1 VLEGL
6 ALQNAS
12 GALEIDG
19 SPAGTIYL
27 DRGHITFAR
36 TSWSP
41 DLGTRLAS
49 MLEQGAELGG
59 LLESADQPDGDLGE
73 ILVGRGFVARDV
85 LQATLESVIVDAVL
99 VLTVPLTDESSVSD
113 IRLESP
119 RPHWA
124 GSFHQVRVDAA
135 RAQAAGAAAR
145 LARYDV
151 PRTAGLQ
158 LRDIEAGRVVLT
170 GAQWA
175 VASKINGALN
185 AWDLAW
191 QCGLS
196 LAETFE
202 AVGALAQSGLCAP
215 CPVIASRD
223 DGWTRPH
230 RRPVDAESAGAEAA
244 GVEAAG
250 AEAAG
255 VEAATAAARRDAAGR
270 DGRADEARA
279 TPPPME
285 SLRRVLDGLR
295 RL

>member
-6 ALQNAS
+6 ALQKAS

-49 MLEQGAELGG
+49 LLEPAAELRE

-73 ILVGRGFVARDV
+73 ILVGRGFVTRDE
-85 LQATLESVIVDAVL
+85 LQAVLESVVVDAVL
-99 VLTVPLTDESSVSD
+99 VLTVPLTDESSVAD

-124 GSFHQVRVDAA
+124 ASFHQVRVDAA
-135 RAQAAGAAAR
+135 RAQAISTAGR
-145 LARYDV
+145 LARFDL
-151 PRTAGLQ
+151 PRTASLE
-158 LRDIEAGRVVLT
+158 LREVSSGRVILT
-170 GAQWA
+170 PAQWA

-185 AWDLAW
+185 SWDLAW

-196 LAETFE
+196 LADTFE

-215 CPVIASRD
+215 APVADPAD
-223 DGWTRPH
+223 DDDWILPH
-230 RRPVDAESAGAEAA
+230 RRQSTGHAVS
-244 GVEAAG
+244 
-250 AEAAG
+250 
-255 VEAATAAARRDAAGR
+255 AAASAAAERGSQQA
-270 DGRADEARA
+270 GETRAAQ
-279 TPPPME
+279 PPLE

>member
-1 VLEGL
+1 VLDGL

-27 DRGHITFAR
+27 DRGCITFAR

-49 MLEQGAELGG
+49 MLEPVAELRQ

-85 LQATLESVIVDAVL
+85 LQATLESVVVDAVL
-99 VLTVPLTDESSVSD
+99 VLTVPLTDESSVAD

-119 RPHWA
+119 RSHWA

-135 RAQAAGAAAR
+135 RAQAGRAAAR

-170 GAQWA
+170 GAQWT

-196 LAETFE
+196 LADTFE

-215 CPVIASRD
+215 CPVIEWPD
-223 DGWTRPH
+223 DWSRPH
-230 RRPVDAESAGAEAA
+230 RRPAGA
-244 GVEAAG
+244 GP
-250 AEAAG
+250 
-255 VEAATAAARRDAAGR
+255 ATAAARRDAAEWGVR
-270 DGRADEARA
+270 TDEAKA
-279 TPPPME
+279 APPPLD

>member
-19 SPAGTIYL
+19 SPSGIIYL

-49 MLEQGAELGG
+49 ALEPVTELRA

-73 ILVGRGFVARDV
+73 ILVGRGFVTRDL
-85 LQATLESVIVDAVL
+85 LQATLESVVVDAVL
-99 VLTVPLTDESSVSD
+99 VLTVPLTDESSVAD

-135 RAQAAGAAAR
+135 RAEAVATAAR

-151 PRTAGLQ
+151 PRTAGLE
-158 LRDIEAGRVVLT
+158 LRDVGAGRVILT
-170 GAQWA
+170 RAQWA

-196 LAETFE
+196 LADTFE

-215 CPVIASRD
+215 CPVIESPD
-223 DGWTRPH
+223 DDWILPH
-230 RRPVDAESAGAEAA
+230 RRPAGAER
-244 GVEAAG
+244 
-250 AEAAG
+250 
-255 VEAATAAARRDAAGR
+255 TAAAAAAAERVSYLG
-270 DGRADEARA
+270 EAKA
-279 TPPPME
+279 VQPPLE

>member
-6 ALQNAS
+6 ALQSAS

-19 SPAGTIYL
+19 SPSGTIYL

-49 MLEQGAELGG
+49 MLAPVTELRE

-73 ILVGRGFVARDV
+73 ILVGRGFVTRDE
-85 LQATLESVIVDAVL
+85 LAATLESVVVDAVL
-99 VLTVPLTDESSVSD
+99 VLTVPLTDESSVAD

-124 GSFHQVRVDAA
+124 ASFHQVRVEAA
-135 RAQAAGAAAR
+135 RAQAVSTASR
-145 LARYDV
+145 LARFDV
-151 PRTAGLQ
+151 PRTAGLE
-158 LRDIEAGRVVLT
+158 LRDVSGGRVVLT
-170 GAQWA
+170 QAQWA

-196 LAETFE
+196 LADTFE
-202 AVGALAQSGLCAP
+202 AVGALAQAGLCAP
-215 CPVIASRD
+215 CPVTEPAAD
-223 DGWTRPH
+223 DDDWILPH
-230 RRPVDAESAGAEAA
+230 RRQAGGAGRSAAS
-244 GVEAAG
+244 
-250 AEAAG
+250 
-255 VEAATAAARRDAAGR
+255 AAASAAAERGAPA
-270 DGRADEARA
+270 GEAGEARA
-279 TPPPME
+279 AQPPLE

>member
-1 VLEGL
+1 MLEGL

-49 MLEQGAELGG
+49 VLEPAAELRE

-85 LQATLESVIVDAVL
+85 LQATLESVVIDAVL
-99 VLTVPLTDESSVSD
+99 VLTVPLTDESSVAD
-113 IRLESP
+113 LRLESP
-119 RPHWA
+119 RSHWA
-124 GSFHQVRVDAA
+124 ASFHQVRVDAV
-135 RAQAAGAAAR
+135 RAQALAAAAR

-170 GAQWA
+170 AAEWA

-196 LAETFE
+196 LADTFE
-202 AVGALAQSGLCAP
+202 AVGALARSGLCAP
-215 CPVIASRD
+215 CPVIEWPD
-223 DGWTRPH
+223 DLSLPH
-230 RRPVDAESAGAEAA
+230 RR
-244 GVEAAG
+244 AAG
-250 AEAAG
+250 AELAAG
-255 VEAATAAARRDAAGR
+255 AWEAAGR
-270 DGRADEARA
+270 GARADEVKAP
-279 TPPPME
+279 PPPMD

>member
-6 ALQNAS
+6 ALQSAS

-19 SPAGTIYL
+19 SPSGTIYL
-27 DRGHITFAR
+27 ERGHITFAR

-49 MLEQGAELGG
+49 MLAPVTELRD

-73 ILVGRGFVARDV
+73 ILVGRGFVTRDE
-85 LQATLESVIVDAVL
+85 LAATLESVVVDAVL
-99 VLTVPLTDESSVSD
+99 VLTVPLTDESSVAD

-124 GSFHQVRVDAA
+124 ASFHQVRVEAA
-135 RAQAAGAAAR
+135 RAQALSTATR
-145 LARYDV
+145 LARFDV
-151 PRTAGLQ
+151 PRTAGLE
-158 LRDIEAGRVVLT
+158 LRDVSGGRVVLT
-170 GAQWA
+170 QAQWA
-175 VASKINGALN
+175 VASKINGTLN

-196 LAETFE
+196 LADTFE
-202 AVGALAQSGLCAP
+202 AVGALAQAGLCAP
-215 CPVIASRD
+215 SPVTEPAAD
-223 DGWTRPH
+223 DDDWILPH
-230 RRPVDAESAGAEAA
+230 RRQASGTGRSPAS
-244 GVEAAG
+244 
-250 AEAAG
+250 
-255 VEAATAAARRDAAGR
+255 AAASAAAERGTQVSEA
-270 DGRADEARA
+270 GEVRAAQ
-279 TPPPME
+279 PPLE

>member
-19 SPAGTIYL
+19 SPSGTIYL

-49 MLEQGAELGG
+49 LLEPVTELRE

-73 ILVGRGFVARDV
+73 ILVGRGFVTRDV
-85 LQATLESVIVDAVL
+85 LQATLESVVVDAVL
-99 VLTVPLTDESSVSD
+99 VLTVPLTDESSVTD

-124 GSFHQVRVDAA
+124 GSFHQVRVDTA
-135 RAQAAGAAAR
+135 RAEAAAAASR

-151 PRTAGLQ
+151 PRTAGLE
-158 LRDIEAGRVVLT
+158 LRDFGAARVVLT
-170 GAQWA
+170 RAQWA

-196 LAETFE
+196 LADTFE

-215 CPVIASRD
+215 CPVIESPD
-223 DGWTRPH
+223 DRILPH
-230 RRPVDAESAGAEAA
+230 RRPASAERT
-244 GVEAAG
+244 
-250 AEAAG
+250 
-255 VEAATAAARRDAAGR
+255 ATAAAAGAV
-270 DGRADEARA
+270 ADRGTQPGEARA
-279 TPPPME
+279 AQPPLE

>member
-6 ALQNAS
+6 ALQSAS

-27 DRGHITFAR
+27 DRGRITFAR

-49 MLEQGAELGG
+49 MLEPAAELRE

-85 LQATLESVIVDAVL
+85 LQATLESVVVDAVL
-99 VLTVPLTDESSVSD
+99 VLTVPLTDESSVTD

-135 RAQAAGAAAR
+135 RAQAVGAAAR

-158 LRDIEAGRVVLT
+158 LREIGVGRVVLT

-175 VASKINGALN
+175 VASKINGAMN

-191 QCGLS
+191 ECGLS
-196 LAETFE
+196 LADTFE
-202 AVGALAQSGLCAP
+202 AVGTLAQSGLCAP
-215 CPVIASRD
+215 CPVIASPD
-223 DGWTRPH
+223 DWIRPP
-230 RRPVDAESAGAEAA
+230 RRPAGAEP
-244 GVEAAG
+244 
-250 AEAAG
+250 
-255 VEAATAAARRDAAGR
+255 ATAAAPRDAAGW
-270 DGRADEARA
+270 GARADGARA
-279 TPPPME
+279 APPPME

>member
-6 ALQNAS
+6 ALQGAS

-19 SPAGTIYL
+19 SPSGTIYL
-27 DRGHITFAR
+27 ERGHITFAR

-49 MLEQGAELGG
+49 MLAPVTELRD

-73 ILVGRGFVARDV
+73 ILVGRGFVTRDE
-85 LQATLESVIVDAVL
+85 LAATLESVVVDAVL
-99 VLTVPLTDESSVSD
+99 VLTVPLTDESSVAD

-124 GSFHQVRVDAA
+124 ASFHQVRVDAA
-135 RAQAAGAAAR
+135 RAQAVSTASR
-145 LARYDV
+145 LARYDI
-151 PRTAGLQ
+151 PRTAGLE
-158 LRDIEAGRVVLT
+158 LRDVSSGRVVLT
-170 GAQWA
+170 QAQWA
-175 VASKINGALN
+175 VASKIDGALN

-196 LAETFE
+196 LADTFE
-202 AVGALAQSGLCAP
+202 AVGALAQAGLCAP
-215 CPVIASRD
+215 GPVIEPAD
-223 DGWTRPH
+223 DDDWILPH
-230 RRPVDAESAGAEAA
+230 RRQASGAGRNTASAAA
-244 GVEAAG
+244 GFAAERG
-250 AEAAG
+250 TQAG
-255 VEAATAAARRDAAGR
+255 GTG
-270 DGRADEARA
+270 EARVA
-279 TPPPME
+279 QPPLE

>member
-49 MLEQGAELGG
+49 LLEPVAELRE
-59 LLESADQPDGDLGE
+59 LLQSADQPDGDLGE
-73 ILVGRGFVARDV
+73 ILVGRGFVTRDA
-85 LQATLESVIVDAVL
+85 LQATLESVVVDAVL
-99 VLTVPLTDESSVSD
+99 VLTIPLTDESSVAD

-119 RPHWA
+119 RTHWA

-135 RAQAAGAAAR
+135 RAQAVSAATR

-170 GAQWA
+170 QTQWA
-175 VASKINGALN
+175 VASKINGGLN

-196 LAETFE
+196 LADTFE

-215 CPVIASRD
+215 CPVIEWPD
-223 DGWTRPH
+223 DDWALP
-230 RRPVDAESAGAEAA
+230 RRRLSGP
-244 GVEAAG
+244 
-250 AEAAG
+250 
-255 VEAATAAARRDAAGR
+255 ATAAAAPRDPSDRDPADRDRAGR
-270 DGRADEARA
+270 GARTDEAKA
-279 TPPPME
+279 ASPPLD